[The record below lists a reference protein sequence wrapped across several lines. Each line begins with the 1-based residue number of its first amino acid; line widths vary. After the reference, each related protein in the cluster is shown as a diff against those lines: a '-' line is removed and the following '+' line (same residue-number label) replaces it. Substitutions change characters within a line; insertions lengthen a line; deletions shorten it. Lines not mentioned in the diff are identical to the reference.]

1 MELKGYVAVG
11 EGRAILLCQTGS
23 WASCLQALSPRDLGE
38 TPAPYP
44 TLGWPLSAGGGPGRG
59 PVFPNSGAPNGGALL
74 LVILV
79 LEARRPRVYS
89 VLGSWLCPHQVQPA

>member
-44 TLGWPLSAGGGPGRG
+44 TLGWPLSAGG
-59 PVFPNSGAPNGGALL
+59 AQGGALSFPTREL
-74 LVILV
+74 PMGVPSCL
-79 LEARRPRVYS
+79 
-89 VLGSWLCPHQVQPA
+89 